1 MDSVRVVGE
10 VEEGFAV
17 GAAIADEA
25 LEGISHWWNFESRY
39 YQEWRETRSYVLGLD
54 GGYTY

>member
-1 MDSVRVVGE
+1 LDGIWVVGK

-25 LEGISHWWNFESRY
+25 LEGISRCSHLV
-39 YQEWRETRSYVLGLD
+39 WRCRWGWR
-54 GGYTY
+54 